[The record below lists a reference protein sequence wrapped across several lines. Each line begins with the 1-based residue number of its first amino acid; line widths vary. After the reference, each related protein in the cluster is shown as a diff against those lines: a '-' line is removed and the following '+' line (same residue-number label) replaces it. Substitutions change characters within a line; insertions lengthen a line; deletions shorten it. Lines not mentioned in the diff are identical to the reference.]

1 MNLFEAKAIY
11 DSKSGK
17 FFEEFY
23 INGNSVDCD
32 EYYFYLEREKDIE
45 DKKLKYKDKLEE
57 KETAKD
63 NPYQYNDD
71 DNEVCECNKC
81 KYKDK
86 KKYESCDNDCK
97 YMNCDECCNDF
108 CDCEN
113 DCCEDCEGCKVEG
126 FDYGELLEIFAERIQ
141 ETNGNKNSIKSI
153 LDEFADIFIPDY
165 DEDELEDYNCEECT
179 CECKNGE
186 FIDEQLEEIKI
197 IEEFTDNVMNIKCGA
212 ELRNELYKLYSTG
225 KSIGWNDHCCF
236 IQKLLDEA
244 LEE

>member
-1 MNLFEAKAIY
+1 MQLTTKHYYDDETFEHVKSKFYIDGEQVDFEAY
-11 DSKSGK
+11 MDFTG
-17 FFEEFY
+17 
-23 INGNSVDCD
+23 G
-32 EYYFYLEREKDIE
+32 
-45 DKKLKYKDKLEE
+45 LEE
-57 KETAKD
+57 YNKDEEETAKE
-63 NPYQYNDD
+63 NPYEYVDED
-71 DNEVCECNKC
+71 EVCECDTC

-86 KKYESCDNDCK
+86 KKYESCDDDCK
-97 YMNCDECCNDF
+97 YMNCDKCCNDF

-113 DCCEDCEGCKVEG
+113 DCCEDCEGCKDCGDCKDEE
-126 FDYGELLEIFAERIQ
+126 FDYGELLEIFAYRIQ